1 MRATTHRHPKWLF
14 HRHQP
19 NAATRASTSA
29 VGMSV
34 PRQAIPQVL
43 AGPQQFVLADSLSG
57 HGIPKEARFCGE
69 FRQRMLP
76 GLSSCRPFPDC
87 TEDVPVLCCEV
98 HPGHSWNGVSCGQPF
113 RTVDAPGIRYR
124 LGWKGRTNNTMPR
137 LPALHVC
144 GSSSFSGVFDLQS
157 TSVPTRVSIRE
168 ANPHTASAWNVAIG
182 LDEQQLP
189 GPK

>member
-1 MRATTHRHPKWLF
+1 
-14 HRHQP
+14 
-19 NAATRASTSA
+19 
-29 VGMSV
+29 MSV

-87 TEDVPVLCCEV
+87 TEDVPVLCCGV

-144 GSSSFSGVFDLQS
+144 GSSSLSGVFDLQS

-168 ANPHTASAWNVAIG
+168 ANPRIQRRLGTSRSALTNSNFPARNESICFQPAFEGIDGDRLTVQPHCPI
-182 LDEQQLP
+182 
-189 GPK
+189 